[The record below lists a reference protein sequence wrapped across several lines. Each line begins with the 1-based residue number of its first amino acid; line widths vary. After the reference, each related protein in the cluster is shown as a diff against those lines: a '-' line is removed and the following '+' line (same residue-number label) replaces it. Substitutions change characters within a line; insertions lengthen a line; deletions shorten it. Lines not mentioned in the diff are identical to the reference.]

1 MDKKEIAAIWQAYL
15 DVQEG
20 KGKKKEALDP
30 VGKEDGDIDND
41 GDKDSSDEYLAKR
54 RKAVGKAI
62 DKDKEQKE
70 GKLPPALQKAI
81 DKKKGKKTDDDDED
95 VKESEGSY
103 PTPKKV
109 KKPGDA
115 LEPVNNRTAKLKE
128 EDKEECPKCEGK
140 GCSHCDDKG
149 YHMKESTQL
158 DEISRDTVGRALEQR
173 VAQLKKNKEQDT
185 KTWDQIVAA
194 QKKGDKRTY
203 DRLMK
208 DANKLERERE
218 KLRKSIQKLSNDLE
232 FGQRESV
239 LDTSLFS
246 AKELEA
252 LEERMETAGAT
263 APEGLMD
270 KESAGSKK
278 FVKDHK
284 KSNAKFEN
292 IPAQAA
298 ADASKSGKATKQSAA
313 RNAGDNLNNGDSKTP
328 GKV

>member
-1 MDKKEIAAIWQAYL
+1 MDKHYIRSVWEKFLE
-15 DVQEG
+15 VQE
-20 KGKKKEALDP
+20 KKKLDP

-41 GDKDSSDEYLAKR
+41 GDKDSSDEYLAKKR
-54 RKAVGKAI
+54 AAIGKAM
-62 DKDKEQKE
+62 KKE
-70 GKLPPALQKAI
+70 GVEEDKSQFMYAAKQA
-81 DKKKGKKTDDDDED
+81 KKKGDQEFVFAGKKYKTED
-95 VKESEGSY
+95 AYNMKEEDYPVPPKTKKPGDALEPVNNRTAKLKEEEGPY

-149 YHMKESTQL
+149 YHVKEST
-158 DEISRDTVGRALEQR
+158 
-173 VAQLKKNKEQDT
+173 
-185 KTWDQIVAA
+185 
-194 QKKGDKRTY
+194 
-203 DRLMK
+203 
-208 DANKLERERE
+208 
-218 KLRKSIQKLSNDLE
+218 
-232 FGQRESV
+232 

-246 AKELEA
+246 ERELAA

>member
-1 MDKKEIAAIWQAYL
+1 MDKHYIRSVWEKFLE
-15 DVQEG
+15 VQE
-20 KGKKKEALDP
+20 KKNKLDP

-41 GDKDSSDEYLAKR
+41 GDKDSSDEYLANR
-54 RKAVGKAI
+54 RKKVGAAMK
-62 DKDKEQKE
+62 KE

-81 DKKKGKKTDDDDED
+81 DKKNGKKTDDDDED
-95 VKESEGSY
+95 VKESEGSYPAPKKVKKPGDALEPVNNRTAKLKEEEGPY

-149 YHMKESTQL
+149 YHVKEST
-158 DEISRDTVGRALEQR
+158 
-173 VAQLKKNKEQDT
+173 
-185 KTWDQIVAA
+185 
-194 QKKGDKRTY
+194 
-203 DRLMK
+203 
-208 DANKLERERE
+208 
-218 KLRKSIQKLSNDLE
+218 
-232 FGQRESV
+232 

-246 AKELEA
+246 ERELAA

-278 FVKDHK
+278 FAKDHK

>member
-1 MDKKEIAAIWQAYL
+1 MDKHYIRSVWEKFLE
-15 DVQEG
+15 VQE
-20 KGKKKEALDP
+20 KKKLDP

-41 GDKDSSDEYLAKR
+41 GDKDSSDEYLAKKR
-54 RKAVGKAI
+54 AAIGKAM
-62 DKDKEQKE
+62 KKE
-70 GKLPPALQKAI
+70 GVEEDKSQFMYAAKQA
-81 DKKKGKKTDDDDED
+81 KKKGDQEFVFAGKKYKTEDAYNMKEEDYPVPPKTKKPGDALEPVNNRTAKLKEDETDKPYPTPKKVKKAGDELED
-95 VKESEGSY
+95 VKNRTAKLKEEEGPY

-128 EDKEECPKCEGK
+128 EEKVECPKCEGK
-140 GCSHCDDKG
+140 GCDHCDDKG
-149 YHMKESTQL
+149 YHMKES
-158 DEISRDTVGRALEQR
+158 A
-173 VAQLKKNKEQDT
+173 
-185 KTWDQIVAA
+185 
-194 QKKGDKRTY
+194 
-203 DRLMK
+203 
-208 DANKLERERE
+208 
-218 KLRKSIQKLSNDLE
+218 
-232 FGQRESV
+232 

-246 AKELEA
+246 ERELAA

-263 APEGLMD
+263 APEGLTD

-278 FVKDHK
+278 FANDHK